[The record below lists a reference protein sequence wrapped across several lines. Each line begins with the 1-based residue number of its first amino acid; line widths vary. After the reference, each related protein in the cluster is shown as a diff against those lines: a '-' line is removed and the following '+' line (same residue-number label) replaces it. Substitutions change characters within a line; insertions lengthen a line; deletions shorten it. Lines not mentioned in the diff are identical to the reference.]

1 MAAVHVRRKSKTS
14 KSRRRKSKSAVHIT
28 AVHMESETDF
38 IGPNKR
44 KRHRKP
50 DELYGDMSIPDHAR
64 KE

>member
-1 MAAVHVRRKSKTS
+1 MAAVRTRRKSRRSKPRRRTS
-14 KSRRRKSKSAVHIT
+14 KTAVHLT

-38 IGPNKR
+38 IGPNIR

-50 DELYGDMSIPDHAR
+50 DELYGASIPDHAR